1 MKEYN
6 IEVKKEFNTHHNL
19 AKIQEKYPELS
30 PNQIVGYILDAEC
43 NIIDKKY
50 NDTSKSNEED
60 MVVAPNTTPTNIA
73 NYTLDTTISKNRTR
87 YGESSI
93 KKLDITNDIKPITTV
108 DNIVAVKTPS
118 INGLSFIAN
127 DEPCKNFTGRKTINY
142 QELFYMVL
150 VEGRSLEYLLNIL
163 NCNEYSILKGLQFL
177 HAEARD
183 EVIKA
188 KIIEYSNIYF
198 FKA

>member
-6 IEVKKEFNTHHNL
+6 IEVKKEFNKHHNL
-19 AKIQEKYPELS
+19 AKIQEKYPELN

-43 NIIDKKY
+43 RTNDKKCSS
-50 NDTSKSNEED
+50 TLKSNEND
-60 MVVAPNTTPTNIA
+60 IVIAPITTPTNI
-73 NYTLDTTISKNRTR
+73 
-87 YGESSI
+87 
-93 KKLDITNDIKPITTV
+93 ITNIDDKDIKFISEGREI
-108 DNIVAVKTPS
+108 NI
-118 INGLSFIAN
+118 
-127 DEPCKNFTGRKTINY
+127 TGRKTINY

-150 VEGRSLEYLLNIL
+150 IEGRPLGYLMNVF

>member
-6 IEVKKEFNTHHNL
+6 IEVKKEFNKHHNL
-19 AKIQEKYPELS
+19 AKIQEKYPELN
-30 PNQIVGYILDAEC
+30 PNQIVGYILDADC
-43 NIIDKKY
+43 GTNDKKC
-50 NDTSKSNEED
+50 NSTSKSNENNI
-60 MVVAPNTTPTNIA
+60 VVAPITTPINIITNI
-73 NYTLDTTISKNRTR
+73 DDK
-87 YGESSI
+87 
-93 KKLDITNDIKPITTV
+93 DIKFISEGREINIT
-108 DNIVAVKTPS
+108 D
-118 INGLSFIAN
+118 
-127 DEPCKNFTGRKTINY
+127 RKTINY

-150 VEGRSLEYLLNIL
+150 IEGRPLGYLMNVF

>member
-6 IEVKKEFNTHHNL
+6 IEVKKEFNKHHNL

-60 MVVAPNTTPTNIA
+60 MVVAPITTPNNITS
-73 NYTLDTTISKNRTR
+73 YTLDTTISKNRTR

-93 KKLDITNDIKPITTV
+93 KKLDITNDIKPITISDIVT
-108 DNIVAVKTPS
+108 NIDDKDIKFTTGEGRE
-118 INGLSFIAN
+118 INI
-127 DEPCKNFTGRKTINY
+127 TGRKTINY

-150 VEGRSLEYLLNIL
+150 VEGHSLEYIL
-163 NCNEYSILKGLQFL
+163 NVLKCNEYSILKGLQFL

>member
-6 IEVKKEFNTHHNL
+6 IEVKKEFNKHHNL
-19 AKIQEKYPELS
+19 AKVQEKYPELN

-43 NIIDKKY
+43 GINNKSHDSDLKPREDKIVID
-50 NDTSKSNEED
+50 
-60 MVVAPNTTPTNIA
+60 PITTPNSIT

-87 YGESSI
+87 YDKSAI
-93 KKLDITNDIKPITTV
+93 KKIDITTDIKPITV
-108 DNIVAVKTPS
+108 SNIIAKKEDV
-118 INGLSFIAN
+118 NELSFIVN
-127 DEPCKNFTGRKTINY
+127 DEPYKNFTGRKTINY

-150 VEGRSLEYLLNIL
+150 IEGRSLEYLLNVL
-163 NCNEYSILKGLQFL
+163 KCNEYSILKGLQFL
-177 HAEARD
+177 HAEAKD

>member
-6 IEVKKEFNTHHNL
+6 IEVKKEFNNHHNL

-30 PNQIVGYILDAEC
+30 PNQIVGYILDTEC

-60 MVVAPNTTPTNIA
+60 IVVAPITTPTNI
-73 NYTLDTTISKNRTR
+73 
-87 YGESSI
+87 
-93 KKLDITNDIKPITTV
+93 ITNIDDKDIKFISEGREI
-108 DNIVAVKTPS
+108 NI
-118 INGLSFIAN
+118 
-127 DEPCKNFTGRKTINY
+127 TGRKTINY

-150 VEGRSLEYLLNIL
+150 IEGRSLEYLLNVL

-177 HAEARD
+177 HAEAKD

>member
-6 IEVKKEFNTHHNL
+6 IEVKKEFNNHHNL

-60 MVVAPNTTPTNIA
+60 MVVATTPTNIT

-93 KKLDITNDIKPITTV
+93 KKLDITNNIKPITISDIVT
-108 DNIVAVKTPS
+108 NIDDKDIKFTTGEGRE
-118 INGLSFIAN
+118 INI
-127 DEPCKNFTGRKTINY
+127 TGRKTINY

-150 VEGRSLEYLLNIL
+150 IEGRPLGYLMNVFT
-163 NCNEYSILKGLQFL
+163 CNEYSILKGLQFL

>member
-30 PNQIVGYILDAEC
+30 PNQIVGYILDTEC

-60 MVVAPNTTPTNIA
+60 IVIAQITPTNI
-73 NYTLDTTISKNRTR
+73 
-87 YGESSI
+87 
-93 KKLDITNDIKPITTV
+93 ITNIDDKDIKFISEGREI
-108 DNIVAVKTPS
+108 NI
-118 INGLSFIAN
+118 
-127 DEPCKNFTGRKTINY
+127 TGRKTINY
-142 QELFYMVL
+142 QELFYMVMI
-150 VEGRSLEYLLNIL
+150 EGRPLGYLMNVFT
-163 NCNEYSILKGLQFL
+163 CNEYSILKGLQFL

>member
-6 IEVKKEFNTHHNL
+6 IEVKKEFNNHHNL

-30 PNQIVGYILDAEC
+30 PNQIVGYILDTEC

-60 MVVAPNTTPTNIA
+60 IVVAPITPTNI
-73 NYTLDTTISKNRTR
+73 
-87 YGESSI
+87 
-93 KKLDITNDIKPITTV
+93 ITNIDDKNIKFISEGREI
-108 DNIVAVKTPS
+108 NI
-118 INGLSFIAN
+118 
-127 DEPCKNFTGRKTINY
+127 TGRKTINY

-150 VEGRSLEYLLNIL
+150 IEGRPLGYLMNVFT
-163 NCNEYSILKGLQFL
+163 CNEYSILKGLQFL

>member
-6 IEVKKEFNTHHNL
+6 IEVKKEFNNHHNL
-19 AKIQEKYPELS
+19 AKIQEKYPELT

-43 NIIDKKY
+43 GTNDKKCSS
-50 NDTSKSNEED
+50 TLKSNKGD
-60 MVVAPNTTPTNIA
+60 IVIAPITTPTNI
-73 NYTLDTTISKNRTR
+73 
-87 YGESSI
+87 
-93 KKLDITNDIKPITTV
+93 ITNIDDKDIKFISEGREI
-108 DNIVAVKTPS
+108 NI
-118 INGLSFIAN
+118 
-127 DEPCKNFTGRKTINY
+127 TGRKTINY

-150 VEGRSLEYLLNIL
+150 IEGRPLGYLMNVFT
-163 NCNEYSILKGLQFL
+163 CNEYSILKGLQFL
-177 HAEARD
+177 HAEAKD

>member
-1 MKEYN
+1 MIDYN
-6 IEVKKEFNTHHNL
+6 VEVKKEFNKHHNL
-19 AKIQEKYPELS
+19 AKVQEKFPQLKPASIVHYVLDTAVYQYVSKPDKDESKIKTLDLTDVK
-30 PNQIVGYILDAEC
+30 PNI
-43 NIIDKKY
+43 
-50 NDTSKSNEED
+50 
-60 MVVAPNTTPTNIA
+60 TPTNII
-73 NYTLDTTISKNRTR
+73 T
-87 YGESSI
+87 
-93 KKLDITNDIKPITTV
+93 DIDDKDIKFISEGREI
-108 DNIVAVKTPS
+108 NI
-118 INGLSFIAN
+118 
-127 DEPCKNFTGRKTINY
+127 TGRKTINY

-150 VEGRSLEYLLNIL
+150 IEGRSLEYLLNVL

>member
-19 AKIQEKYPELS
+19 AKIQEKYPELT
-30 PNQIVGYILDAEC
+30 PNQIVGYILDTEC
-43 NIIDKKY
+43 GTIDKK
-50 NDTSKSNEED
+50 DGSALKSREENI
-60 MVVAPNTTPTNIA
+60 VGNPNATPTNIT
-73 NYTLDTTISKNRTR
+73 NYTLDTAISKNRTR
-87 YGESSI
+87 YNESSI
-93 KKLDITNDIKPITTV
+93 KKLDITTDIKPITISDIIT
-108 DNIVAVKTPS
+108 NIDDKDIKFTTS
-118 INGLSFIAN
+118 EGREINI
-127 DEPCKNFTGRKTINY
+127 TGRKTINY

-150 VEGRSLEYLLNIL
+150 IEGRPLGYLMNVFT
-163 NCNEYSILKGLQFL
+163 CNEYSILKGLQFL

>member
-6 IEVKKEFNTHHNL
+6 IEVKKEFNKHHNL

-60 MVVAPNTTPTNIA
+60 MVVATTPTNIT

-93 KKLDITNDIKPITTV
+93 KKLYITTDIKPITISDIIT
-108 DNIVAVKTPS
+108 NIDDKDIKFTS
-118 INGLSFIAN
+118 SEGREINI
-127 DEPCKNFTGRKTINY
+127 TGRKTINY

-150 VEGRSLEYLLNIL
+150 IEGRSLEYLLNVL

>member
-6 IEVKKEFNTHHNL
+6 IEVKKEFNNHHNL
-19 AKIQEKYPELS
+19 AKIQEKYPELT
-30 PNQIVGYILDAEC
+30 PNQIVGYILDTEC

-50 NDTSKSNEED
+50 NDTLKSNEED
-60 MVVAPNTTPTNIA
+60 IVVAPITPTNI
-73 NYTLDTTISKNRTR
+73 
-87 YGESSI
+87 
-93 KKLDITNDIKPITTV
+93 ITNIDDKDIKFISEGREI
-108 DNIVAVKTPS
+108 NI
-118 INGLSFIAN
+118 
-127 DEPCKNFTGRKTINY
+127 TGRKTINY

-150 VEGRSLEYLLNIL
+150 IEGRPLGYLMNVFT
-163 NCNEYSILKGLQFL
+163 CNEYSILKGLQFL
-177 HAEARD
+177 HAETRD

>member
-6 IEVKKEFNTHHNL
+6 IEVKKEFNNHHNL
-19 AKIQEKYPELS
+19 AKIQEKYPELT
-30 PNQIVGYILDAEC
+30 PNQIVGYILDTEC

-50 NDTSKSNEED
+50 NDTSKYNEED
-60 MVVAPNTTPTNIA
+60 IVVTPITTPTNI
-73 NYTLDTTISKNRTR
+73 
-87 YGESSI
+87 
-93 KKLDITNDIKPITTV
+93 ITNIDDKDIKFISEGREI
-108 DNIVAVKTPS
+108 NI
-118 INGLSFIAN
+118 
-127 DEPCKNFTGRKTINY
+127 TGRKTINY

-150 VEGRSLEYLLNIL
+150 IEGRPLGYLMNVFT
-163 NCNEYSILKGLQFL
+163 CNEYSILKGLQFL

>member
-6 IEVKKEFNTHHNL
+6 IEVKKEFNNHHNL

-30 PNQIVGYILDAEC
+30 PNQIVGYILDTEC

-60 MVVAPNTTPTNIA
+60 MVVATTPTNIT

-87 YGESSI
+87 YSESSI
-93 KKLDITNDIKPITTV
+93 KKLDITTDIKPITT
-108 DNIVAVKTPS
+108 DNIIAKKEDV
-118 INGLSFIAN
+118 NELSFIVN
-127 DEPCKNFTGRKTINY
+127 DKPYKNFTGRKTINY
-142 QELFYMVL
+142 QELLYMVL
-150 VEGRSLEYLLNIL
+150 IEGRSLEYLLNVL
-163 NCNEYSILKGLQFL
+163 KCNEYSILKGLQFL

>member
-6 IEVKKEFNTHHNL
+6 IEVKKEFNNHHNL
-19 AKIQEKYPELS
+19 AKIQEKYPELN
-30 PNQIVGYILDAEC
+30 PNQIVGYILDTEC
-43 NIIDKKY
+43 GTIDKK
-50 NDTSKSNEED
+50 DDSALKSREE
-60 MVVAPNTTPTNIA
+60 NIA
-73 NYTLDTTISKNRTR
+73 GNPNATPNNITNYTLDTTISKNRTR
-87 YGESSI
+87 YNESSI
-93 KKLDITNDIKPITTV
+93 KKLDITTDIKPITISDFVT
-108 DNIVAVKTPS
+108 NINDKDIKFTTS
-118 INGLSFIAN
+118 EGREINI
-127 DEPCKNFTGRKTINY
+127 TGRKTINY

-150 VEGRSLEYLLNIL
+150 IEGRPLGFLMNVF

>member
-6 IEVKKEFNTHHNL
+6 IEVKKEFNNHHNL

-30 PNQIVGYILDAEC
+30 PNQIVGYILDADC
-43 NIIDKKY
+43 GTNDKKCSS
-50 NDTSKSNEED
+50 TLKSNEND
-60 MVVAPNTTPTNIA
+60 IVIAPITTPTNI
-73 NYTLDTTISKNRTR
+73 
-87 YGESSI
+87 
-93 KKLDITNDIKPITTV
+93 ITNIDDKDIKFISEGREINIT
-108 DNIVAVKTPS
+108 S
-118 INGLSFIAN
+118 
-127 DEPCKNFTGRKTINY
+127 RKTINY

-150 VEGRSLEYLLNIL
+150 IEGRPLGYLMNVFT
-163 NCNEYSILKGLQFL
+163 CNEYSILKGLQFL

-183 EVIKA
+183 EAIKA

>member
-6 IEVKKEFNTHHNL
+6 IEVKKEFNKHHNL

-30 PNQIVGYILDAEC
+30 PNQIVGYILDADC
-43 NIIDKKY
+43 NIIDKKCSS
-50 NDTSKSNEED
+50 TLKSNED
-60 MVVAPNTTPTNIA
+60 DIVVTPATPTNI
-73 NYTLDTTISKNRTR
+73 
-87 YGESSI
+87 
-93 KKLDITNDIKPITTV
+93 ITNIDNKDIKFISEGREI
-108 DNIVAVKTPS
+108 NI
-118 INGLSFIAN
+118 
-127 DEPCKNFTGRKTINY
+127 TGRKTINY

-150 VEGRSLEYLLNIL
+150 IEGRSLEYLLNVL

>member
-6 IEVKKEFNTHHNL
+6 IEVKKEFNNHHNL
-19 AKIQEKYPELS
+19 AKTQEKYPELT
-30 PNQIVGYILDAEC
+30 PNQIVGYILDTEC

-50 NDTSKSNEED
+50 NDTSKSNED
-60 MVVAPNTTPTNIA
+60 DIVVAPITTPTNI
-73 NYTLDTTISKNRTR
+73 
-87 YGESSI
+87 
-93 KKLDITNDIKPITTV
+93 ITNIDDKDIKFISGGREI
-108 DNIVAVKTPS
+108 NI
-118 INGLSFIAN
+118 
-127 DEPCKNFTGRKTINY
+127 TGRKTINY

-150 VEGRSLEYLLNIL
+150 IEGRPLGYLMNVFT
-163 NCNEYSILKGLQFL
+163 CNEYSILKGLQFL

-198 FKA
+198 FKS

>member
-60 MVVAPNTTPTNIA
+60 MVVATAPTNIT
-73 NYTLDTTISKNRTR
+73 NYTLDIAVSKNRTR
-87 YGESSI
+87 YNESSI
-93 KKLDITNDIKPITTV
+93 KKLDITTDIKPITISDIVT
-108 DNIVAVKTPS
+108 NIDDKDIKFTTNEGRE
-118 INGLSFIAN
+118 INI
-127 DEPCKNFTGRKTINY
+127 TGRKTINY
-142 QELFYMVL
+142 QELFYMVMI
-150 VEGRSLEYLLNIL
+150 EGRSLEYLLNVL

-177 HAEARD
+177 HTEAKD

>member
-60 MVVAPNTTPTNIA
+60 MVVNTTTPTNIT

-87 YGESSI
+87 YNESSI
-93 KKLDITNDIKPITTV
+93 KKLDITTDIKPFTT
-108 DNIVAVKTPS
+108 DNIIAKKEDVS
-118 INGLSFIAN
+118 ELSFIVN
-127 DEPCKNFTGRKTINY
+127 DEPYKNFTGRKTINY

-150 VEGRSLEYLLNIL
+150 IEGRSLKYLLNVL
-163 NCNEYSILKGLQFL
+163 KCNEYSILKGLQFL
-177 HAEARD
+177 HAEAKD

>member
-60 MVVAPNTTPTNIA
+60 MVVDTNTTPINIA

-87 YGESSI
+87 YSESSI
-93 KKLDITNDIKPITTV
+93 KKLDITTDVKPITISDFVT
-108 DNIVAVKTPS
+108 NINDKDIKFTTS
-118 INGLSFIAN
+118 EGREINI
-127 DEPCKNFTGRKTINY
+127 TGRKTINY

-150 VEGRSLEYLLNIL
+150 IEGRSLEYLLNVL

-177 HAEARD
+177 HAEAKD

-188 KIIEYSNIYF
+188 KIVEYSNIYF

>member
-6 IEVKKEFNTHHNL
+6 IEVKKEFNNHHNL

-43 NIIDKKY
+43 GTNDKKCSG
-50 NDTSKSNEED
+50 TLKSNKGD
-60 MVVAPNTTPTNIA
+60 IVIAPIATPTNI
-73 NYTLDTTISKNRTR
+73 
-87 YGESSI
+87 
-93 KKLDITNDIKPITTV
+93 ITNIDDKDIKFISGGREI
-108 DNIVAVKTPS
+108 NI
-118 INGLSFIAN
+118 
-127 DEPCKNFTGRKTINY
+127 TGRKTINY

-150 VEGRSLEYLLNIL
+150 IEGRPLGYLMNVFT
-163 NCNEYSILKGLQFL
+163 CNEYSILKGLQFL
-177 HAEARD
+177 HAEAKD

>member
-6 IEVKKEFNTHHNL
+6 IEVKKEFNNHHNL

-43 NIIDKKY
+43 GTNDKKC
-50 NDTSKSNEED
+50 SSALKSNKD
-60 MVVAPNTTPTNIA
+60 NIVVAPIATPANIT
-73 NYTLDTTISKNRTR
+73 NYTLDIAVSKNRTR
-87 YGESSI
+87 YNESFI
-93 KKLDITNDIKPITTV
+93 KKLDITTDIKPITVSDIVT
-108 DNIVAVKTPS
+108 NIDDKDIKFTTS
-118 INGLSFIAN
+118 EGREINI
-127 DEPCKNFTGRKTINY
+127 TGRKTINY
-142 QELFYMVL
+142 QELFYMVMI
-150 VEGRSLEYLLNIL
+150 EGRSLEYLLNVL

-177 HAEARD
+177 HAEAKD

>member
-6 IEVKKEFNTHHNL
+6 IEVKKEFNNHHNL
-19 AKIQEKYPELS
+19 AKIQEKYPELT
-30 PNQIVGYILDAEC
+30 PNQIVGYILDTEC
-43 NIIDKKY
+43 NIIDKK
-50 NDTSKSNEED
+50 DDSALKSREENI
-60 MVVAPNTTPTNIA
+60 VGNPNATPTNIT
-73 NYTLDTTISKNRTR
+73 NYTLDTNISKNKTR
-87 YGESSI
+87 YNESSI
-93 KKLDITNDIKPITTV
+93 KKLDITTDIKPITISDFVT
-108 DNIVAVKTPS
+108 NINDKDIKFTTS
-118 INGLSFIAN
+118 EGREINI
-127 DEPCKNFTGRKTINY
+127 TGRKTINY

-150 VEGRSLEYLLNIL
+150 VEGRSLKYLLNVL

>member
-6 IEVKKEFNTHHNL
+6 IEVKKEFNKHHNL

-43 NIIDKKY
+43 NIIDKKC
-50 NDTSKSNEED
+50 NDTLKSNED
-60 MVVAPNTTPTNIA
+60 NIVVASIVTPTNIIT
-73 NYTLDTTISKNRTR
+73 NIDDKDIKFT
-87 YGESSI
+87 SSI
-93 KKLDITNDIKPITTV
+93 GREI
-108 DNIVAVKTPS
+108 NI
-118 INGLSFIAN
+118 
-127 DEPCKNFTGRKTINY
+127 TGRKTINY
-142 QELFYMVL
+142 QELFYMVMI
-150 VEGRSLEYLLNIL
+150 EGRSLEYLLNVL

>member
-6 IEVKKEFNTHHNL
+6 IEVKKEFNKHHNL

-30 PNQIVGYILDAEC
+30 PNQIVGYILDADC
-43 NIIDKKY
+43 NIIDKKC
-50 NDTSKSNEED
+50 NNTSKSNECD
-60 MVVAPNTTPTNIA
+60 MVVAPITTPNNIT
-73 NYTLDTTISKNRTR
+73 NYTLDATISKNRTR
-87 YGESSI
+87 YNESSI
-93 KKLDITNDIKPITTV
+93 KKLDITTDIKPITMSDIIT
-108 DNIVAVKTPS
+108 NIDDKDIKFTS
-118 INGLSFIAN
+118 SEGREINI
-127 DEPCKNFTGRKTINY
+127 TGRKTINY

-150 VEGRSLEYLLNIL
+150 IEGRSLEYLLNVL

-177 HAEARD
+177 HAEAKD

>member
-60 MVVAPNTTPTNIA
+60 MIVATTPTNIT

-87 YGESSI
+87 YNESSI
-93 KKLDITNDIKPITTV
+93 KKLDITTDVKPITISDIIT
-108 DNIVAVKTPS
+108 NIDDKDIKFTS
-118 INGLSFIAN
+118 SEGRKINI
-127 DEPCKNFTGRKTINY
+127 TGRKTINY
-142 QELFYMVL
+142 QELFYMVMI
-150 VEGRSLEYLLNIL
+150 EGRSLEYLLNVL

-177 HAEARD
+177 HAEAKD

>member
-1 MKEYN
+1 MIYYN
-6 IEVKKEFNTHHNL
+6 VEVKKEFNKHHNL
-19 AKIQEKYPELS
+19 AKVQEKFPQLNPAS
-30 PNQIVGYILDAEC
+30 IVHYALDTAV
-43 NIIDKKY
+43 Y
-50 NDTSKSNEED
+50 QYTSKPDKDKSEIKTLDLTNIK
-60 MVVAPNTTPTNIA
+60 PNITPTNI
-73 NYTLDTTISKNRTR
+73 
-87 YGESSI
+87 
-93 KKLDITNDIKPITTV
+93 ITNIDDKDIKFISEGREI
-108 DNIVAVKTPS
+108 NI
-118 INGLSFIAN
+118 
-127 DEPCKNFTGRKTINY
+127 TGRKTINY

-150 VEGRSLEYLLNIL
+150 IEGRSLEYLLNVL

>member
-6 IEVKKEFNTHHNL
+6 IEVKKEFNKHHNL

-73 NYTLDTTISKNRTR
+73 NYTLDTTVSKNRTI
-87 YGESSI
+87 YSNADI
-93 KKLDITNDIKPITTV
+93 KKVDITTDVKPITVSDIIT
-108 DNIVAVKTPS
+108 NIDDKDIKFTS
-118 INGLSFIAN
+118 SEGREINI
-127 DEPCKNFTGRKTINY
+127 TGRKTINY

-150 VEGRSLEYLLNIL
+150 IEGRSLEYLLNVL

-177 HAEARD
+177 HAEAKD

-188 KIIEYSNIYF
+188 KIVEYSNIYF